1 MTNRLSRLPLLLLAA
16 LLAALTLAACGGHKQ
31 PTHHGEG
38 EGAYIQAGP
47 LIYQVQMSRQLE
59 PSNVEDRE
67 YLEGLPADE
76 PPLAGDELW
85 FGVWLRVQNATD
97 EAHPTADH
105 FRIVDTIGTEY
116 EPIELPESNPFTY
129 QPVSLEGEEGQG
141 QPVYPNPESGAGTGP
156 IQGSM
161 LLFRLNTSA
170 YANRPIELEIESPEG
185 GESSSVVLD
194 L

>member
-1 MTNRLSRLPLLLLAA
+1 MTERLPRLLLLLSAA

-38 EGAYIQAGP
+38 EGAYIEAGP

-59 PSNVEDRE
+59 PGNIEDVE
-67 YLEGLPADE
+67 YLQGLPADE

-97 EAHPTADH
+97 ERHTSASN
-105 FRIVDTIGTEY
+105 FKIVDTLGTEY
-116 EPIELPESNPFTY
+116 HPIELPVTNPFSY
-129 QPVSLEGEEGQG
+129 QTVSIEGEQE
-141 QPVYPNPESGAGTGP
+141 QPIYPDPDSGAGSGP
-156 IQGSM
+156 IKGSM
-161 LLFRLNTSA
+161 LLFRLNTSV
-170 YANRPIELEIESPEG
+170 YANRPIELEIEPPDG
-185 GESSSVVLD
+185 GEPSSVVLD